1 MSSLDDIDS
10 HELARSTGINLRYCE
25 TFRSVIR
32 LFFWN
37 DNQVLGYPVDGG
49 TAIAA
54 LIPGY
59 VCELCDVVSH
69 VQISL
74 FPPAEPAAASWTLVI
89 AGSVKDGAALPDGAD
104 VVELEAL
111 HDELREHLRP
121 VQDTCLSP
129 AWDLSPARALAPS
142 AACRPPPGGR
152 KRGQASRPAPS
163 Q

>member
-1 MSSLDDIDS
+1 MSSLDDVDS

-37 DNQVLGYPVDGG
+37 DNQVLRYPVDGG

-54 LIPGY
+54 LIPGH

-74 FPPAEPAAASWTLVI
+74 FPPADPAAVSWTLVI

-121 VQDTCLSP
+121 VWDACLSA
-129 AWDLSPARALAPS
+129 AW
-142 AACRPPPGGR
+142 
-152 KRGQASRPAPS
+152 K
-163 Q
+163 